1 MVKSP
6 PQNPQ
11 AYRDDLETVE
21 KDEPETASAL
31 AETMLSISHKT
42 YRDGGHAIR
51 SVHAKSHGLLEGEF
65 RVMDGLPPELAQGLF
80 AKPASYKAFVRLS
93 TTPGDILHDSVS
105 TPRGLALKIV
115 DVDGPRLDPEDD
127 SASQDFL
134 MVNGK
139 QFNASS
145 AKAFLLNL
153 KALAATTDHADGLK
167 EVASKVLRGIE
178 SVIEAVGAKSASI
191 ISLGGHPETN
201 ILGESFFAQLPLR
214 YGDYVAKFA
223 LVPQSE
229 ELKALTGQELDLNHN
244 PDRLREAVSDYFR
257 RNKAVWEFQVQLC
270 SNAEE
275 MSIEDAAA
283 VWDEEKSPFITV
295 ATLTVEPQPSWTLER
310 DREINDGMSFR
321 PWNGL
326 AAHRPL
332 GSIMRMRKLAYARSA
347 AFRSERNQTPV
358 EEPTQKALTA

>member
-1 MVKSP
+1 MTKTLP
-6 PQNPQ
+6 LNPQ
-11 AYRDDLETVE
+11 PYRDDLETIE
-21 KDEPETASAL
+21 NDEPETARAL
-31 AETMLSISHKT
+31 AETMLSISRKT
-42 YRDGGHAIR
+42 FEDGGHAIR

-65 RVMDGLPPELAQGLF
+65 RVLDGLPPELAQGLF
-80 AKPASYKAFVRLS
+80 AKPATYKAFARLS

-105 TPRGLALKIV
+105 TPRGLSLKIV
-115 DVDGPRLDPEDD
+115 DVEGERLNPDED

-153 KALAATTDHADGLK
+153 KGLALTTDHADGLK

-178 SVIEAVGAKSASI
+178 SVIEAVGSKSAAI

-214 YGDYVAKFA
+214 YGGYVAKFA
-223 LVPQSE
+223 LVPQSP

-244 PDRLREAVSDYFR
+244 PDGLREAVADYFR
-257 RNKAVWEFQVQLC
+257 HNTAVWEFQVQLC
-270 SNAEE
+270 SSAAD
-275 MSIEDAAA
+275 MSIEDAAS
-283 VWDEEKSPFITV
+283 VWDEDKSPFITV
-295 ATLTVEPQPSWTLER
+295 ALLTVAPQPSWNAER

-347 AFRSERNQTPV
+347 AFRSERNETPV
-358 EEPTQKALTA
+358 EEPTEKVLSA

>member
-1 MVKSP
+1 MTKNP
-6 PQNPQ
+6 PMNPQ
-11 AYRDDLETVE
+11 LYRDDLETVE
-21 KDEPETASAL
+21 IDEPETARAL
-31 AETMLSISHKT
+31 SETMLSIAQKT

-65 RVMDGLPPELAQGLF
+65 RVLDGLPPTLAQGLF
-80 AKPASYKAFVRLS
+80 AKPGTYKAFARLS

-115 DVDGPRLDPEDD
+115 DVEGERLNAEDD

-153 KALAATTDHADGLK
+153 KGLAATTDRAEGLK
-167 EVASKVLRGIE
+167 EVASKLLRGVE
-178 SVIEAVGAKSASI
+178 SVIEAFGSKSASI
-191 ISLGGHPETN
+191 MALGGHPETN

-244 PDRLREAVSDYFR
+244 PDGLREAVSDYFR
-257 RNKAVWEFQVQLC
+257 RNTAVWEFQVQLC
-270 SNAEE
+270 SDVEE
-275 MSIEDAAA
+275 MSVEDAASE
-283 VWDEEKSPFITV
+283 WDEEKSPFITV
-295 ATLTVEPQPSWTLER
+295 ATLTVAPQPSWNRER
-310 DREINDGMSFR
+310 EREINDGMSFR

-332 GSIMRMRKLAYARSA
+332 GSIMRMRKLAYAQGA
-347 AFRSERNQTPV
+347 AFRSQRNPTPV
-358 EEPTQKALTA
+358 EEPTEKLVSA

>member
-1 MVKSP
+1 MTKNP
-6 PQNPQ
+6 PMNPQ
-11 AYRDDLETVE
+11 RYSDDLETVE
-21 KDEPETASAL
+21 IDEPETARAL

-51 SVHAKSHGLLEGEF
+51 GVHAKSHGLLEGEF
-65 RVMDGLPPELAQGLF
+65 RVLDGLPPVLAQGLF
-80 AKPASYKAFVRLS
+80 AKPASYKAFARLS

-105 TPRGLALKIV
+105 TPRGLALKV
-115 DVDGPRLDPEDD
+115 VGVDGPRLDPEDD

-134 MVNGK
+134 LVNGK

-178 SVIEAVGAKSASI
+178 SVIEAVGSKSAAI
-191 ISLGGHPETN
+191 ISLGGHPETH

-214 YGDYVAKFA
+214 FGDYVAKFA

-229 ELKALTGQELDLNHN
+229 ELKALTGKELDLNHN
-244 PDRLREAVSDYFR
+244 PDGLREAVSEYFR
-257 RNKAVWEFQVQLC
+257 ANTAVWEFQVQLC
-270 SNAEE
+270 TDAED
-275 MSIEDAAA
+275 MSIEDAAS
-283 VWDEEKSPFITV
+283 VWEEEKSPFITV
-295 ATLTVEPQPSWTLER
+295 ATLTVTPQSSWSEER
-310 DREINDGMSFR
+310 DRKINDGLSFR

-347 AFRSERNQTPV
+347 AFRSERNPTPV
-358 EEPTQKALTA
+358 TEPDENLLSA

>member
-1 MVKSP
+1 MTNTP
-6 PQNPQ
+6 PLNPQ
-11 AYRDDLETVE
+11 PYSDDLETIE
-21 KDEPETASAL
+21 KDEPETARAL
-31 AETMLSISHKT
+31 AETMLSISQKT
-42 YRDGGHAIR
+42 FDDGGHAIR

-65 RVMDGLPPELAQGLF
+65 RVLDGLPPELAQGLF
-80 AKPASYKAFVRLS
+80 AMPATYKAFARLS

-115 DVDGPRLDPEDD
+115 DVEGERLNPDED

-153 KALAATTDHADGLK
+153 KGLALTTDHADGLK

-178 SVIEAVGAKSASI
+178 SVIEAVGAKSAAI

-214 YGDYVAKFA
+214 YGGYVAKFA
-223 LVPQSE
+223 LVPQSA
-229 ELKALTGQELDLNHN
+229 ELKALTGQQLDLNHN
-244 PDRLREAVSDYFR
+244 PDGLREAVADYFR
-257 RNKAVWEFQVQLC
+257 HNTAIWEFQVQLC
-270 SNAEE
+270 SAATE
-275 MSIEDAAA
+275 MSIEDASA
-283 VWDEEKSPFITV
+283 VWDEDKSPFITV
-295 ATLTVEPQPSWTLER
+295 ALLTVAPQPSWTQER

-326 AAHRPL
+326 VAHRPL

-347 AFRSERNQTPV
+347 AFRSERNEVPV
-358 EEPTQKALTA
+358 EEPTDKVLSA